1 MQLLHIKLIGALSV
15 TSALMLAGCGGGSSS
30 NPSNNGPFTVDG
42 TIESSDFFDKN
53 DNRYYDIFVTE
64 VASSGTAEVDM
75 TSNDVDSQL
84 FIYLRDSSGNYN
96 LVAQDDDSGD
106 GSDAAV
112 RFDVKRGE
120 IYRVITTSS
129 REQEIGNYRVF
140 FSRELGR
147 PAVVLPRINGTATV
161 GVELP
166 RVKAKGA
173 LEQRTRQ

>member
-15 TSALMLAGCGGGSSS
+15 TAALMLAGCGGGSSS
-30 NPSNNGPFTVDG
+30 DPGNNGPFTVDG
-42 TIESSDFFDKN
+42 TIESSDFFDSQ
-53 DNRYYDIFVTE
+53 DDRYYDIFVTE
-64 VASSGTAEVDM
+64 VARNGTAEVDM

-84 FIYLRDSSGNYN
+84 FIYRRDSNGDYN
-96 LVAQDDDSGD
+96 LVAQDDDSGN
-106 GSDAAV
+106 GPDALV

-129 REQEIGNYRVF
+129 RAQETGNYRVV

-147 PAVVLPRINGTATV
+147 PAVVLPRVNGAATT
-161 GVELP
+161 GAELP

-173 LEQRTRQ
+173 LEQRTK